1 MSEANAITLAQLN
14 QRIQTLLYKPEVINQ
29 WVIAELS
36 DVAERGG
43 HCYLEL
49 LQKDDGGRLIAKSR
63 AAIWANV
70 WQRVV
75 RPKFEHA
82 TGQRF
87 ATGIKVMV
95 CVSVSMHAVYGLS
108 LVISDVDPS
117 FTLGERERRRRES
130 IARLTS
136 EGVINLNRELTL
148 SVPTMRI
155 GVISAHGAAG
165 YGDFINQLFNNRYRL
180 KFDVHLY
187 QAVMQGEKAPASII
201 NALERALAD
210 ADRLDAVVII
220 RGGGASSDLECFE
233 DYNLAYNVANY
244 PLPVIIGI
252 GHERDVTLLDFVAN
266 TRLKTPTAAAE
277 WLISQGEA
285 QLVLLDRLSRDITS
299 TVQSRLNG
307 CAQQLTH
314 CQGLIS
320 TIGTRIIAPQ
330 YARLEMA
337 QTQLPQLTASIITR
351 HRERLDNASTLTE
364 ALSPRATLRRG
375 FSATRVAGRIIHSVA
390 DVRPGET
397 IQTIIADGVIMSTVA
412 SSQITPAK
420 EK

>member
-1 MSEANAITLAQLN
+1 MSVENPITLAQLN

-29 WVIAELS
+29 WVMAELS

-49 LQKDDGGRLIAKSR
+49 LQKDDGGRIIAKSR

-70 WQRVV
+70 WQRIV
-75 RPKFEHA
+75 RPKFERA

-108 LVISDVDPS
+108 LVINDVDPS
-117 FTLGERERRRRES
+117 YTLGERERLRRES
-130 IARLTS
+130 IARLTAD
-136 EGVINLNRELTL
+136 GVINLNRELPL
-148 SVPTMRI
+148 PVPAMRI
-155 GVISAHGAAG
+155 GVITAPGAAG
-165 YGDFINQLFNNRYRL
+165 YGDFVNQLFSNRYRL
-180 KFDVHLY
+180 RFDLHLY

-201 NALERALAD
+201 AALERAVTD
-210 ADRLDAVVII
+210 ADDLDVIVII
-220 RGGGASSDLECFE
+220 RGGGASSDLDCFE
-233 DYNLAYNVANY
+233 DYNLAYNIANC

-266 TRLKTPTAAAE
+266 MRLKTPTAAAE
-277 WLISQGEA
+277 WLIAQGEA
-285 QLVLLDRLSRDITS
+285 QLSLLDRLSRDITA
-299 TVQSRLNG
+299 TVQARLNG
-307 CAQQLTH
+307 CARQLTH
-314 CQGLIS
+314 CEGLIS
-320 TIGTRIIAPQ
+320 TIGARIIAPQ

-337 QTQLPQLTASIITR
+337 STHLPQLTASIIAR
-351 HRERLDNASTLTE
+351 HNERLDNAATLAE

-375 FSATRVAGRIIHSVA
+375 FTATRVAGRIIHSVA
-390 DVRPGET
+390 DVKPGET
-397 IQTIIADGVIMSTVA
+397 IQTILADGVIMSTA
-412 SSQITPAK
+412 LTSQITPTK